1 MRQTFFPSLHLANA
15 RTGHVGTDPHVSD
28 NPTYQELQSQAEETG
43 LMASSLHTRT
53 SRIGASRIQGQAS
66 RTGQAECRRTGLFPR
81 QRKWEAV
88 GSAGT
93 HRQTSYNAAALAP
106 GVA

>member
-1 MRQTFFPSLHLANA
+1 MS
-15 RTGHVGTDPHVSD
+15 G
-28 NPTYQELQSQAEETG
+28 NPTYQELQSPAEETG
-43 LMASSLHTRT
+43 LMTSSLHTRT

-81 QRKWEAV
+81 QRKWESV
-88 GSAGT
+88 ESAGT

-106 GVA
+106 GGRNRAKIGAPRSCGVTFEYEGLMT